1 MRQIDKMIISIYL
14 LNLNDLF
21 TLLYT
26 ILHIYT
32 GQDCSDKWY
41 IAMLSH
47 PSVSI
52 SGCSGDGRG
61 GRRDDAG
68 DWAPRHNSWL
78 LTRERGGCVL
88 VPRTRGETL
97 LY

>member
-1 MRQIDKMIISIYL
+1 
-14 LNLNDLF
+14 
-21 TLLYT
+21 
-26 ILHIYT
+26 
-32 GQDCSDKWY
+32 
-41 IAMLSH
+41 MLSR

-61 GRRDDAG
+61 SRRDDAG

-88 VPRTRGETL
+88 VPRTRGETALSSHNTDIDIHNIRRRL
-97 LY
+97 LAPSQGSIVVNIDLCGQAFM